1 MVVDIYLY
9 DKIHNE
15 CLILLSFKLKNSHLF
30 ASFFDLHELL
40 LLKASI
46 F

>member
-15 CLILLSFKLKNSHLF
+15 CLILLSFKLKKLAF
-30 ASFFDLHELL
+30 ICEFF
-40 LLKASI
+40 
-46 F
+46 